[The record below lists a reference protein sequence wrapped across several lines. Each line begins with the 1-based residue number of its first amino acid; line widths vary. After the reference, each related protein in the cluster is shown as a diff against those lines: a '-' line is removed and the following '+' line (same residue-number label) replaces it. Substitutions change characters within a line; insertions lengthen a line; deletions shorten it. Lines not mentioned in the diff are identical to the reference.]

1 MTENHEFE
9 RGRDGRSTDIETGG
23 GTPGWLA
30 SHLNYCSR
38 CGSRLRF
45 GAVDG
50 EHRERLVCDTLRS
63 HRLRQPSP
71 GRDRVP
77 DHR

>member
-38 CGSRLRF
+38 CGSRLNSAPSTASIAS
-45 GAVDG
+45 GLSATPAVTSSTST
-50 EHRERLVCDTLRS
+50 RAWS
-63 HRLRQPSP
+63 
-71 GRDRVP
+71 
-77 DHR
+77 

>member
-30 SHLNYCSR
+30 SHLNFCSR
-38 CGSRLRF
+38 CDRGSGLAPSTASTASGSSATR
-45 GAVDG
+45 AVISSTS
-50 EHRERLVCDTLRS
+50 TLAWS
-63 HRLRQPSP
+63 
-71 GRDRVP
+71 
-77 DHR
+77 